1 MGLSEDRINAVTM
14 DKIDALELIKK
25 TWDSESLSLEDK
37 IITISDAF
45 YAVGL
50 DIATTANFIKT
61 TPAEFYAF
69 LSLSNLD
76 EDMIRMISDANPPK
90 TTWPLL
96 SSGNDE
102 EIKKALT
109 ALSATSRSQNESIS
123 EFIYQQMIEV
133 AGSTPEQLISELTGG
148 ELFTL
153 AKKAKSFTSVT
164 PNTLKILNNLA
175 GQKKRG
181 KVLNENQ
188 LALLKNLLNNLA
200 DNKVIQR
207 NSIDGDEELCD
218 KVLDAL
224 ER

>member
-1 MGLSEDRINAVTM
+1 M
-14 DKIDALELIKK
+14 DKIDALELIRE
-25 TWDSESLSLEDK
+25 TWDSENLSLEKK
-37 IITISDAF
+37 IIAISEAF
-45 YAVGL
+45 YSVGL

-61 TPAEFYAF
+61 TPAEIYAF

-102 EIKKALT
+102 EIKKALS
-109 ALSATSRSQNESIS
+109 ALSDISRSKNESVS

-133 AGSTPEQLISELTGG
+133 AGSTSEQLISQLTGG
-148 ELFTL
+148 EMFAL
-153 AKKAKSFTSVT
+153 AKKAKNFTSVSQ
-164 PNTLKILNNLA
+164 NTLKFLNSLA

-181 KVLNENQ
+181 KVLSEKQ
-188 LALLKNLLNNLA
+188 IATLKSILNNLA

-207 NSIDGDEELCD
+207 NSIDGDQELCD

>member
-1 MGLSEDRINAVTM
+1 M
-14 DKIDALELIKK
+14 DKIDALELIRK
-25 TWDSESLSLEDK
+25 TWDSESLSLGEK
-37 IITISDAF
+37 IIAISEAF
-45 YAVGL
+45 YSVGL

-61 TPAEFYAF
+61 TPAELYAF
-69 LSLSNLD
+69 LSLSNLN

-96 SSGNDE
+96 SSGNDD
-102 EIKKALT
+102 EIKKALS
-109 ALSATSRSQNESIS
+109 ALLDTSRSKNESVS

-133 AGSTPEQLISELTGG
+133 AGFTSEQLLSQLTGG
-148 ELFTL
+148 EMFAL
-153 AKKAKSFTSVT
+153 AKKAKNFTSVN
-164 PNTLKILNNLA
+164 PNTIKFLNSLA

-181 KVLNENQ
+181 K
-188 LALLKNLLNNLA
+188 ALSEKQIATLKDILNNLA

-224 ER
+224 DK

>member
-1 MGLSEDRINAVTM
+1 M
-14 DKIDALELIKK
+14 DKIDALEIIRK
-25 TWDSESLSLEDK
+25 TWNSENLSLEEK
-37 IITISDAF
+37 IITISEAF
-45 YAVGL
+45 YSVGL

-61 TPAEFYAF
+61 TPAELYAF

-76 EDMIRMISDANPPK
+76 EDMIRMISEVNPPK

-96 SSGNDE
+96 SSGNDD
-102 EIKKALT
+102 EIKKALS
-109 ALSATSRSQNESIS
+109 ALSDTSRLKNESVS

-133 AGSTPEQLISELTGG
+133 AGSSSEQLIAQLTGG
-148 ELFTL
+148 EMFAL
-153 AKKAKSFTSVT
+153 AKKAKSFSSVT
-164 PNTLKILNNLA
+164 PNTIKFLNSLA

-181 KVLNENQ
+181 K
-188 LALLKNLLNNLA
+188 ALSEKQIAILKDVLNNLA

-207 NSIDGDEELCD
+207 NSIDGDEKLCD

>member
-1 MGLSEDRINAVTM
+1 MGLSEDRINAIAM
-14 DKIDALELIKK
+14 DKVDALELIKK
-25 TWDSESLSLEDK
+25 TWESENLSLEDK

-45 YAVGL
+45 YSVGL
-50 DIATTANFIKT
+50 DIATTASFIKT

-109 ALSATSRSQNESIS
+109 ALSATSRAQNESVS

-133 AGSTPEQLISELTGG
+133 AGSTSEQLISELTGG

-153 AKKAKSFTSVT
+153 AKKAKNFTSVT

-181 KVLNENQ
+181 KVLSEKQ
-188 LALLKNLLNNLA
+188 LALLKDILNNLA

-218 KVLDAL
+218 RVLDAL

>member
-1 MGLSEDRINAVTM
+1 MGLSEDRINAIAM
-14 DKIDALELIKK
+14 DKVDALELIKK
-25 TWDSESLSLEDK
+25 TWESENLSLEDK

-45 YAVGL
+45 YSVGL
-50 DIATTANFIKT
+50 DIATTASFIKT

-76 EDMIRMISDANPPK
+76 EDLIRMISDANPPK

-102 EIKKALT
+102 EIKKALA
-109 ALSATSRSQNESIS
+109 ALSATSRAQNESVS
-123 EFIYQQMIEV
+123 EFVYQQMIEV
-133 AGSTPEQLISELTGG
+133 AGSTSEQLISELTGG

-153 AKKAKSFTSVT
+153 AKKAKNFTSVT

-181 KVLNENQ
+181 KVLSEKQ
-188 LALLKNLLNNLA
+188 LALLKDILNNLA

>member
-76 EDMIRMISDANPPK
+76 EDIIRMISDANPPK

-109 ALSATSRSQNESIS
+109 ALSATSRSQNESVS

-133 AGSTPEQLISELTGG
+133 AGSSTEQLLSEITGG
-148 ELFTL
+148 EMFAL
-153 AKKAKSFTSVT
+153 AKKAKNFTSVN
-164 PNTLKILNNLA
+164 PNTIKFLNSLA

-181 KVLNENQ
+181 K
-188 LALLKNLLNNLA
+188 ALSERQIATLKDILNNLA

-207 NSIDGDEELCD
+207 NSIDGDEVLCD

>member
-1 MGLSEDRINAVTM
+1 MGLSEDRNNAVTM
-14 DKIDALELIKK
+14 DKIDALELIKM
-25 TWDSESLSLEDK
+25 TWDSESLSVEDK
-37 IITISDAF
+37 NITISDAF

-76 EDMIRMISDANPPK
+76 EDIIRMISDANPPK

-109 ALSATSRSQNESIS
+109 ALSATSRSQNESVS

-133 AGSTPEQLISELTGG
+133 AGSSTEQLLSEITGG
-148 ELFTL
+148 EMFAL
-153 AKKAKSFTSVT
+153 AKKAKNFTSVN
-164 PNTLKILNNLA
+164 PNTIKFLNSLA

-181 KVLNENQ
+181 K
-188 LALLKNLLNNLA
+188 ALSERQIATLRGILNNLA

>member
-1 MGLSEDRINAVTM
+1 MGISEDRINAVTM

-76 EDMIRMISDANPPK
+76 EDIIRMISDANPPK

-109 ALSATSRSQNESIS
+109 ALSATSRSQNESVS

-133 AGSTPEQLISELTGG
+133 AGSSTEQLLSEITGG
-148 ELFTL
+148 EMFAL
-153 AKKAKSFTSVT
+153 AKKAKNFTSVN
-164 PNTLKILNNLA
+164 PNTIKFLNSLA

-181 KVLNENQ
+181 K
-188 LALLKNLLNNLA
+188 ALSERQIATLKDILNNLA

-207 NSIDGDEELCD
+207 NSIDGDEVLCD